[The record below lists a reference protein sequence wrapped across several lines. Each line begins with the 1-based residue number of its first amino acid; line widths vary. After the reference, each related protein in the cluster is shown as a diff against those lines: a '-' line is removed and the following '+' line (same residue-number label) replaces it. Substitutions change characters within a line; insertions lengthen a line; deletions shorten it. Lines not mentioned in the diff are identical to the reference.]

1 MTVVDTLRRFNRT
14 YTQRV
19 GVLEESHLGTGRT
32 LGASR
37 LLYEVDGE
45 VGSTVGELRD
55 LLGLDSGYVARL
67 LRALESDGLVATE
80 PDPADRRRRRVV
92 LTDAGRAARADL
104 DQRSEDLAA
113 RLVAP
118 LTPRQQARLGDAL
131 ATAELLVRAATVEL
145 REVDPADPASVRAA
159 RTALDRYVAEV
170 ADRLPGGFAPSGL
183 DAVEPGST
191 WVVATSDGRPAAY
204 GGIRPLDLPVGVAG
218 DGPAVEVK
226 RMWVDPA
233 WRGAGLG
240 GRMLRHLE
248 ELAREQGATRIALD
262 TNSALDEAV
271 ALYDRAGYARVER
284 YNDNA
289 DAELFFAKRLGP
301 QRGVQTPTT

>member
-37 LLYEVDGE
+37 LLFEVDRAA
-45 VGSTVGELRD
+45 GSTVAELRD

-67 LRALESDGLVATE
+67 LRVLEADGLVATT

-92 LTDAGRAARADL
+92 LTDAGRAARDDL

-118 LTPRQQARLGDAL
+118 LTPRQQERLTEAL

-145 REVDPADPASVRAA
+145 REVDPGDPTLVRAA
-159 RTALDRYVAEV
+159 RAALERYVAEV
-170 ADRLPGGFAPSGL
+170 AARLSGGFAPTGL

-191 WVVATSDGRPAAY
+191 WLVATSEGRPAAY
-204 GGIRPLDLPVGVAG
+204 GGIRPLDLPAGVAG

-226 RMWVDPA
+226 RMWVDHA

-248 ELAREQGATRIALD
+248 DLARAQGVTRVALD

-289 DAELFFAKRLGP
+289 DAELFFAKRL
-301 QRGVQTPTT
+301 